1 MPNAGGEFSIMTR
14 KPFVAG
20 NWKMNMTV
28 ADARHLVSEMVP
40 GLQSKS
46 GVDKVIC
53 PPYTALLAVS
63 SLLEGTEIGL
73 GAQNMYWETAGA
85 YTGEISANM
94 VAEFCDYIILGHS
107 ERRGFFGESDQDVNR
122 KVQAA
127 FSHGLIP
134 IVCIGETLEEYE
146 SGRTYEV
153 VFRQTKMGLEG
164 IQFDGGDGDG
174 SNLVIAYEP
183 ILCIGTGR
191 AATPTDANSVIAD
204 VIRPALGELFGD
216 NMAQKIRV
224 LYGGSVDGENAGD
237 FFSQSEVDGALVGG
251 ASLKVTDFIQITNAA
266 VP

>member
-1 MPNAGGEFSIMTR
+1 M
-14 KPFVAG
+14 VAG
-20 NWKMNMTV
+20 NWKMHLTV

-53 PPYTALLAVS
+53 PPHTALLAAS
-63 SLLEGTEIGL
+63 SLLEGTDIGL

-85 YTGEISANM
+85 YTGEISPTM
-94 VAEFCDYIILGHS
+94 VAEYCDYIILGHS
-107 ERRGFFGESDQDVNR
+107 ERRAFFSETDQDVNR

-127 FSHGLIP
+127 LSHGLIP

-146 SGRTYEV
+146 ADRTYDV

-164 IQFDGGDGDG
+164 IQFEEGDDDG

-183 ILCIGTGR
+183 VWCIGTGR
-191 AATPTDANSVIAD
+191 AATPADANKVIAE
-204 VIRPALGELFGD
+204 VIRPALSELFGD
-216 NMAQKIRV
+216 KMAQKIRV
-224 LYGGSVDGENAGD
+224 LYGGSVNGDNAGD

-251 ASLKVTDFIQITNAA
+251 ASLKVTDYIQITNAA